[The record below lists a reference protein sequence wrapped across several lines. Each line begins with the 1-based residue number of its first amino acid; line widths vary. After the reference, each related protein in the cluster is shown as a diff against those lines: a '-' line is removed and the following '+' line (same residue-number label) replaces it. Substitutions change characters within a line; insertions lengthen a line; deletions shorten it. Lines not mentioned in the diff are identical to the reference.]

1 MATWIILYEKNA
13 QQEAAVIKNVESGL
27 LGAHITL
34 TQDESETP
42 ILVKF
47 VLGIDP
53 AYLDENDPKSKEQ
66 VQVLDQ
72 KVNPISLPEF

>member
-1 MATWIILYEKNA
+1 MATWIILYDKNA

-42 ILVKF
+42 ILIKF
-47 VLGIDP
+47 VLEIDP
-53 AYLDENDPKSKEQ
+53 AYLDENDVKSQEYVK
-66 VQVLDQ
+66 VLDGM
-72 KVNPISLPEF
+72 VNPISLPEF